1 MHRRKLRRPHRPQP
15 QRPESVAHLHSRRIR
30 LVAFRSRASRISWGA
45 IGALAVCGSL
55 FLALPSFDE
64 GPPVPR
70 PWSLWLSTNA
80 PTSGGLDEPNWLLS
94 MTILADRGCRTAT
107 VTGSLQWKIK
117 ELDSVINPEPDRYIL
132 GVEGVQILSFE
143 SRDLDEAEPRFT
155 QQWHSTA
162 MSRTEG
168 ASLVEIPAPFWPDSL
183 ERAEFRLKVT
193 AAHPAGFHSCYLTS
207 PGIGGPREEIGFYP
221 EPKIRSA
228 VETFAES
235 HHSPDNLMNQ
245 IALDAVMEMAVPGQE
260 PEAAA
265 ASAAVATQ
273 PGGAVTTCST
283 HETGGLT
290 VEGEID
296 RFAEY
301 RQNRAKRPCAGVQ
314 RFQSRNLQASL
325 TRHAY
330 ISGVLLSAGMA
341 MFIDALMGATA
352 AAVSR
357 ARRKTKRAASSKR
370 R

>member
-1 MHRRKLRRPHRPQP
+1 MHRRKLKRRRRPHS
-15 QRPESVAHLHSRRIR
+15 QRPGSVVHFHSAKFRF
-30 LVAFRSRASRISWGA
+30 VAFRSRASRISWGA
-45 IGALAVCGSL
+45 VGALAVCGSL

-64 GPPVPR
+64 SPPVPR
-70 PWSLWLSTNA
+70 PWNLWLSTNA

-94 MTILADRGCRTAT
+94 MTIVADRGCRTAT

-117 ELDSVINPEPDRYIL
+117 ELSSIVRPEPDRYML
-132 GVEGVQILSFE
+132 GVEGVQVLSFE
-143 SRDLDEAEPRFT
+143 SRDIDEVEPRFT
-155 QQWHSTA
+155 RQWHSTA
-162 MSRTEG
+162 MSPIEG
-168 ASLVEIPAPFWPDSL
+168 ANLVEIPAPFWRNSL

-193 AAHPAGFHSCYLTS
+193 AARPAGFHSCYLTS
-207 PGIGGPREEIGFYP
+207 PGIGGPGEEIGSRP
-221 EPKIRSA
+221 EPKIHSA

-235 HHSPDNLMNQ
+235 RRIPENLTNQ

-290 VEGEID
+290 VAGEVD

-301 RQNRAKRPCAGVQ
+301 RQNRAKPPCAGVQ
-314 RFQSRNLQASL
+314 RFQARDLQASL
-325 TRHAY
+325 TKHTY
-330 ISGVLLSAGMA
+330 ISSVLLCAGMA

-352 AAVSR
+352 TAVSR
-357 ARRKTKRAASSKR
+357 ARRKTKRAASSR